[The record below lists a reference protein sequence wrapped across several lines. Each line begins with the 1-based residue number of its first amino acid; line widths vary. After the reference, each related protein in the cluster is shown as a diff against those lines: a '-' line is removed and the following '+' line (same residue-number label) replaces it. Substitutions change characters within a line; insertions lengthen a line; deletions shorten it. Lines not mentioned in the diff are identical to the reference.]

1 MALALDA
8 GSSDNVAVVVCDI
21 VDPSFDDVAA
31 PAQTEFYGAAPAQ
44 TELYVAATR
53 RGWSRAERLL
63 SLRRTRARP

>member
-31 PAQTEFYGAAPAQ
+31 PAQTEFYGAA
-44 TELYVAATR
+44 TR